1 MFPEPIT
8 LDPVK
13 DRYFWEMKLFLFKDH
28 IFGQKMQNNQII
40 CSDNVFSIIMWD
52 LIKID
57 SKLQKL
63 QPFFSIYPN
72 EK

>member
-1 MFPEPIT
+1 M
-8 LDPVK
+8 
-13 DRYFWEMKLFLFKDH
+13 
-28 IFGQKMQNNQII
+28 
-40 CSDNVFSIIMWD
+40 CSDNVFYIIMWD

-63 QPFFSIYPN
+63 QPFSSIYPN